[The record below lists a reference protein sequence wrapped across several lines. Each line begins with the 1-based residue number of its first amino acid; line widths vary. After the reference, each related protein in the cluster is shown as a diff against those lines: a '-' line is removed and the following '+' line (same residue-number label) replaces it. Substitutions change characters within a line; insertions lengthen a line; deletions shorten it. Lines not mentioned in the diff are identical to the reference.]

1 MRDYIFH
8 GKRVDNGEWVEGYYC
23 KAEKLDKSGYEHF
36 IIEESADGSSH
47 LIEPES
53 VGQYTGMNDKSGR
66 RIFEGDIVQ
75 YQTYDDFDCQS
86 VVKFGA
92 YTQDGS
98 GGEYTGNRCLGFYVD
113 VNNFTCP
120 DWCEDDPSCFRKYL
134 YQQNINEV
142 AADCEVIGTVFENPD
157 LLEV

>member
-1 MRDYIFH
+1 MVMRDYIFH
-8 GKRVDNGEWVEGYYC
+8 GKRIDTDEWVEGYLSYN
-23 KAEKLDKSGYEHF
+23 KVRKQYYIMDDVDSFPIPVHQ
-36 IIEESADGSSH
+36 
-47 LIEPES
+47 ES
-53 VGQYTGMNDKSGR
+53 VGQYTGMNDKNGR

-75 YQTYDDFDCQS
+75 YQTYNDFDCQS

-120 DWCEDDPSCFRKYL
+120 DWCEDDPSCFSEYL

-142 AADCEVIGTVFENPD
+142 AAGCEVIGTVFENAD